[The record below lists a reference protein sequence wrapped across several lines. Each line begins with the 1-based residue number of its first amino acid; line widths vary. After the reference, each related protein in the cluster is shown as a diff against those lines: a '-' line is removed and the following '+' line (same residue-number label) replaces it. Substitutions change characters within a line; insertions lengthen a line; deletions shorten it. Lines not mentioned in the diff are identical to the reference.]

1 MKRKFFW
8 SILWNELFKRTDS
21 LTMRALWT
29 LPHLLNIKYVKST
42 QLKHLNIHY
51 SLLKSNQA
59 SLKTFKSVEC
69 RLKYSQNKLW
79 ILKKY
84 ISKVGQIKYKKRNV
98 QNVST
103 FTNIQKQYYSIR
115 MTLQYN
121 DNWVFSQL
129 CTIDQASF
137 PYTMQWHRLHN
148 KPLFM
153 TISLKN
159 LERTYILPKPYH
171 LG

>member
-1 MKRKFFW
+1 MW
-8 SILWNELFKRTDS
+8 QQLWQ
-21 LTMRALWT
+21 
-29 LPHLLNIKYVKST
+29 T
-42 QLKHLNIHY
+42 QLKHVNIHY

-84 ISKVGQIKYKKRNV
+84 IWKVGQIKYKKRNV

-103 FTNIQKQYYSIR
+103 FTNIQKQYYSIL

-121 DNWVFSQL
+121 DNWDFYPAMYNWSS
-129 CTIDQASF
+129 II
-137 PYTMQWHRLHN
+137 PLHN
-148 KPLFM
+148 AM
-153 TISLKN
+153 TQA
-159 LERTYILPKPYH
+159 T
-171 LG
+171 

>member
-1 MKRKFFW
+1 MRWFECISESRTVRANRFAHESEISVVSRIMRPLETVTRIKKNPNLFFF
-8 SILWNELFKRTDS
+8 SLWPHPSTIFAHSNFLR
-21 LTMRALWT
+21 RWT
-29 LPHLLNIKYVKST
+29 PLNMWRHNLRQTHSNVNSK
-42 QLKHLNIHY
+42 KHLNIHY

-103 FTNIQKQYYSIR
+103 FTNIQKQYYKHSYD
-115 MTLQYN
+115 T
-121 DNWVFSQL
+121 
-129 CTIDQASF
+129 TI
-137 PYTMQWHRLHN
+137 
-148 KPLFM
+148 
-153 TISLKN
+153 
-159 LERTYILPKPYH
+159 
-171 LG
+171 